1 MSAPLWNLNSEVAAL
16 ADACHA
22 WSMVQGALSTTADD
36 TAAAAKS
43 ALDAWDGQAAES
55 FDASRAALSGDLLEA
70 IRSAGEASHALLNAF
85 YAVTHAQGKLHD
97 SWARL
102 GGIAWNGVSFEPRD
116 ATEAG
121 RIASET
127 TAAAQIRAHLDQE
140 LGSYAASLRRATDSW
155 ARIGERWR
163 ERGAAPE
170 CFAGALPE
178 QPDGVGIVLA
188 GDQAI
193 LSTGPGHQH
202 VKVLLEPLTGGY
214 RVIVNDFLKSEE
226 ANPGLD
232 PAEFENAPLSI
243 ISSASY
249 LIPAGHR
256 LTIRA
261 GDGDD
266 IICLPSTATI
276 GFTLPSA
283 LAGIRAFSPLRS
295 CAAPA
300 RFTVVGGRGLD
311 KIQGSEDSDRLFG
324 GDGPDEIKAGGGSDY
339 VSGGEGND
347 YLDGQ
352 DGSDVLAGGMGN
364 DTVYGLDGDDLL
376 SGGTGADYLEGGT
389 GNDTLDGGDGDDI
402 SSGGRGHDTIL
413 GGDGDDISYGG
424 LGTDSVNGGAG
435 IDAHH
440 DDTHLASA
448 ANEMAITIEI
458 PEETP
463 AIRIVGSLDFVRRV
477 EADLDL
483 LRSSPTGQEML
494 ASLQKTHDDP
504 VSYPSGINTLTI
516 TEYRPVNPYYQNSFA
531 LWDHTRDYTV
541 EYLPTIDDFLE
552 APPVVVLQHELAHIL
567 DFSAGTA
574 LTGIY
579 QGVDPVDSGET
590 PLMERQAVGLPID
603 HDRDPSTPEIV
614 DPHHPF
620 VLTENGL
627 RHEMNLPTRP
637 HYHS

>member
-1 MSAPLWNLNSEVAAL
+1 MSAPLWDLKSDVAAL
-16 ADACHA
+16 ADACYA
-22 WSMVQGALSTTADD
+22 WSMIEGAVSITADD
-36 TAAAAKS
+36 TAAAAKA

-55 FDASRAALSGDLLEA
+55 FDSARAALSADLLEA
-70 IRSAGEASHALLNAF
+70 IRSAGEASNALLNAF
-85 YAVTHAQGKLHD
+85 YAVTRAQGRLHD

-102 GGIAWNGVSFEPRD
+102 AGITWNGVSFEPRD

-121 RIASET
+121 RIAAES
-127 TAAAQIRAHLDQE
+127 TAAAQIRAHLGQE

-155 ARIGERWR
+155 TRIGGRWR

-170 CFAGALPE
+170 CFVGALPE

-188 GDQAI
+188 DGQAI

-202 VKVLLEPLTGGY
+202 VQVLLDPLTGGY
-214 RVIVNDFLKSEE
+214 QVIVTDFLKPEE
-226 ANPGLD
+226 AYPGID
-232 PAEFENAPLSI
+232 PVTASKTRLSEI
-243 ISSASY
+243 GSASY
-249 LIPAGHR
+249 LIPAGHH

-266 IICLPSTATI
+266 IICLPRSAALCFTI
-276 GFTLPSA
+276 ANA
-283 LAGIRAFSPLRS
+283 LTRTPAFSSLP
-295 CAAPA
+295 AAATPSG
-300 RFTVVGGRGLD
+300 FTVVGGRGLD
-311 KIQGSEDSDRLFG
+311 KIQGGDGKDRLFG
-324 GDGPDEIKAGGGSDY
+324 GEGPDEIKAGGGSDY

-347 YLDGQ
+347 YVDGQ
-352 DGSDVLAGGMGN
+352 DGSDVLSGGMGN
-364 DTVYGLDGDDLL
+364 DTLYGLDGTDRL
-376 SGGTGADYLEGGT
+376 SGGSGADYLEGGT
-389 GNDTLDGGDGDDI
+389 GNDTLDGGDGNDI
-402 SSGGRGHDTIL
+402 SSGGRGEDTIL
-413 GGDGDDISYGG
+413 GGTGDDISYGG

-504 VSYPSGINTLTI
+504 VSYPSGMNTLTI

-541 EYLPTIDDFLE
+541 EYLPTIDDFLG

-574 LTGIY
+574 LPGIY

-603 HDRDPSTPEIV
+603 HDHDPSTPEIV

-627 RHEMNLPTRP
+627 RHEMNLPPRP
-637 HYHS
+637 HYRS